1 MSVRQGT
8 LTAITEAAAV
18 TASVL
23 GAKNVELLVKSAN
36 FVGVYEVSHSFDG
49 GVTYTLTAAAVTV
62 ASDATSTVYKP
73 PTCTHIKL
81 EATTYTSG
89 TSLLGYWAGSEST
102 NTAD

>member
-1 MSVRQGT
+1 
-8 LTAITEAAAV
+8 
-18 TASVL
+18 
-23 GAKNVELLVKSAN
+23 
-36 FVGVYEVSHSFDG
+36 
-49 GVTYTLTAAAVTV
+49 V